1 MSEIK
6 FFMGQMVR
14 FADFVAENFEG
25 SCFDPY
31 GTFRVI
37 DVTDVPDKCTCGR
50 PWDNP
55 GHSSGC
61 SLGHASYRS
70 RVGHSQVVRLV
81 DQSGREFPLQVTGT
95 FLEPA

>member
-6 FFMGQMVR
+6 FFMGQVVR
-14 FADFVAENFEG
+14 IADFVAENFAG
-25 SCFDPY
+25 SCFDPR
-31 GTFRVI
+31 GEFT
-37 DVTDVPDKCTCGR
+37 VTEVVDVPDKCTCGR

-61 SLGHASYRS
+61 SLGHASYRTQ
-70 RVGHSQVVRLV
+70 VGHSQLVRLV
-81 DQSGREFPLQVTGT
+81 DQSGRECPGQVSGF